1 MMSAS
6 YVVVV
11 VNSVG
16 VVKYCVSCSAR
27 SVVCLRVVGRRVAV
41 VRLERLPLLPVLGVR
56 TETVVRAVGTVSIS
70 VKTSVKSLP
79 PGSGVRSGSGL
90 VDGTLV
96 VDLKKRGKSRG
107 GETGDGES
115 TWKMHY
121 ELFAIY
127 SFSSDWDAWPGCLLV
142 TGSRQT
148 LY

>member
-16 VVKYCVSCSAR
+16 VVKYCVSCSAC

-41 VRLERLPLLPVLGVR
+41 VTVERLPVLGIR
-56 TETVVRAVGTVSIS
+56 PETVVRTVGTVSAS
-70 VKTSVKSLP
+70 VKESVKS
-79 PGSGVRSGSGL
+79 PGSGVRSGSSL
-90 VDGTLV
+90 VDGRLV
-96 VDLKKRGKSRG
+96 VDLTQAKE

-142 TGSRQT
+142 TASRQT